1 MAVAAYDSDLT
12 SANSGEIAVG
22 DTATD
27 AGSWGESTDATWRNA
42 GTPGDEVNF
51 YINYANC
58 ISAQFTTKGTNTG
71 VILYVDTGTFAVDTN
86 GAVLIWSFWASPSSL
101 NTFGDATR
109 AGVQFVYGTTVD
121 DFEAVDCGGSDFEP
135 NPLGGWYCYALD
147 PAAVTADDTLGTPG
161 TAPFDTWG
169 ISVTAA
175 AQARGYPFAVN
186 AIRGGRC
193 TLEVTNGQAG
203 DYGTF
208 SGMESFDTSTNVRYG
223 LFQNIYGSYRWQ
235 GLMSLGVTATA
246 VDFRDGNVNI
256 SVANTPNVTSSFN
269 KIEVHHASSNVEWS
283 AVNISAPGVND
294 TVAAT
299 ASRGDFE
306 AVDNGTIAKT
316 SCSFT
321 DMGTFI
327 YQSNSTMDTVT
338 YRRCNLVTQAGA
350 TFTSCVFEET
360 NDSEKALL
368 VTNPTVVTYSNFVSD
383 GTKHAVRCDTIGTYS
398 WIGNTDT
405 GYTGTRGSNLLSS
418 TGSTNAMFYNNSGGL
433 ITLNVSGGGQQPTVR
448 NGAGATTQV
457 NANILV
463 TYTGLI
469 NGSEIRI
476 YNTGTSTEIDGIESV
491 TGNQFSWS
499 VGSGTGMDI
508 VILGPTPT
516 PPSPP
521 AIAYIPI
528 REENISFTTATSVQ
542 KNQQINRNYYD
553 V

>member
-12 SANSGEIAVG
+12 SANSGEVAVG
-22 DTATD
+22 NTATD
-27 AGSWGESTDATWRNA
+27 AGTWDESSDATWDDQ
-42 GTPGDEVNF
+42 GVPGDETNF
-51 YINYANC
+51 YINLTNC
-58 ISAQFTTKGTNTG
+58 ISAQATKTGQGT
-71 VILYVDTGTFAVDTN
+71 ILYDHTADVTIDTN
-86 GAVLIWSFWASPSSL
+86 GAVLVWGFWASPASL
-101 NTFGDATR
+101 STYANG
-109 AGVQFVYGTTVD
+109 GLKIIYGEDVGN
-121 DFEAVDCGGSDFEP
+121 FWAWDCSGSDFEP

-147 PAAVTADDTLGTPG
+147 TAIGSPDDTVGTVSG
-161 TAPFDTWG
+161 TGSCIGLAVNCT
-169 ISVTAA
+169 

-186 AIRGGRC
+186 AIRVGRC
-193 TLEVTNGQAG
+193 TLEVTNGQAAA
-203 DYGTF
+203 YGTF
-208 SGMESFDTSTNVRYG
+208 AGMESFDTSTTQRYG
-223 LFQNIYGSYRWQ
+223 LFQNIYGTYRWQ
-235 GLMSLGVTATA
+235 GLMSLGVTATS
-246 VDFRDGNVNI
+246 VDFRDGSVSI

-283 AVNISAPGVND
+283 AVTMTSPGVND

-306 AVDNGTIAKT
+306 AVDNATIEKT

-327 YQSNSTMDTVT
+327 YQSNSTLDTVT
-338 YRRCNLVTQAGA
+338 YRRCNLVTQGGA

-360 NDSEKALL
+360 NDSEKAILA
-368 VTNPTVVTYSNFVSD
+368 TNPSVITYSNFVSD
-383 GTKHAVRCDTIGTYS
+383 GTKHAIRCDTIGTYS

-405 GYTGTRGSNLLSS
+405 GYTGTRGSNLVSS

-457 NANILV
+457 NANILI

-469 NGSEIRI
+469 NGSEVRV
-476 YNTGTSTEIDGIESV
+476 YNTGTSTEIDGVESV

-499 VGSGTGMDI
+499 VGSGIGMDI
-508 VILGPTPT
+508 VILGPIPT

-521 AIAYIPI
+521 AVAYLTI
-528 REENISFTTATSVQ
+528 REENISFTTATSVE
-542 KNQQINRNYYD
+542 KNQQINRNYRDD